1 MRSTQVVQLFHH
13 HPSGRVLTFSFSKFI
28 FFYLRL
34 NWSLSLTTAFCETKC
49 SLSKLNIKAESIIQK
64 AFRKKELDMHVII
77 EVQQKNFPSQ
87 SMRWQIQKG
96 TYRLK
101 LQRTWSLFELIISQI
116 FANKIFPTKRLCWW
130 NESCGFYVNI
140 MGAIKQIQWSAL
152 IRISSSMSRCFT
164 SLNYLGIIW
173 ENSQAN
179 WRLCLYLSCNP
190 PSEGESFHPFGIVTN
205 YTGRLMFLQK

>member
-1 MRSTQVVQLFHH
+1 
-13 HPSGRVLTFSFSKFI
+13 
-28 FFYLRL
+28 
-34 NWSLSLTTAFCETKC
+34 
-49 SLSKLNIKAESIIQK
+49 
-64 AFRKKELDMHVII
+64 
-77 EVQQKNFPSQ
+77 
-87 SMRWQIQKG
+87 MRWQIQKG

-164 SLNYLGIIW
+164 SLNYLCIIW

-179 WRLCLYLSCNP
+179 WRLCLYLSCNIRGGII
-190 PSEGESFHPFGIVTN
+190 PSLRNSNKLYRALNVSAQITALQFLFLPLSFGNFHPDDLQPSKTERRPAFWMENNRILDYIDWFG
-205 YTGRLMFLQK
+205 

>member
-1 MRSTQVVQLFHH
+1 
-13 HPSGRVLTFSFSKFI
+13 
-28 FFYLRL
+28 
-34 NWSLSLTTAFCETKC
+34 
-49 SLSKLNIKAESIIQK
+49 
-64 AFRKKELDMHVII
+64 
-77 EVQQKNFPSQ
+77 
-87 SMRWQIQKG
+87 MRWQIQKG

-101 LQRTWSLFELIISQI
+101 LQRTWSLFELINSQI

-164 SLNYLGIIW
+164 SLNYLCIIW
-173 ENSQAN
+173 ENSRAN

-190 PSEGESFHPFGIVTN
+190 PSEGESFHPFGIITN
-205 YTGRLMFLQK
+205 YTGRMFLQVTALQFLFLPLSFGNFHPDDLQPSKTERRPAFWMENNRILDYIDWFG

>member
-1 MRSTQVVQLFHH
+1 MQSVKTEHKGRVDNTKGVQKKRTRYARYNRST
-13 HPSGRVLTFSFSKFI
+13 TKKT
-28 FFYLRL
+28 
-34 NWSLSLTTAFCETKC
+34 SLHRACADK
-49 SLSKLNIKAESIIQK
+49 
-64 AFRKKELDMHVII
+64 
-77 EVQQKNFPSQ
+77 
-87 SMRWQIQKG
+87 IQKG

-140 MGAIKQIQWSAL
+140 IGAIKQIQWSAL

-164 SLNYLGIIW
+164 SLNYLCIIW

-205 YTGRLMFLQK
+205 YTGRLMFLHK